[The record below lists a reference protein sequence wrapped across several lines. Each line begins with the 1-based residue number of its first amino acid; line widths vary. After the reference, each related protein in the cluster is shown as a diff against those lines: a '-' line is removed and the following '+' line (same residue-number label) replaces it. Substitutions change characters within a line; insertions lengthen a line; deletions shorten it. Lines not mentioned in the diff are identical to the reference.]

1 MESGVLNVRILDTL
15 LDYISHG
22 LDEPFVVH

>member
-1 MESGVLNVRILDTL
+1 MESGVLNVRILDTV

-22 LDEPFVVH
+22 LDEPSAVH